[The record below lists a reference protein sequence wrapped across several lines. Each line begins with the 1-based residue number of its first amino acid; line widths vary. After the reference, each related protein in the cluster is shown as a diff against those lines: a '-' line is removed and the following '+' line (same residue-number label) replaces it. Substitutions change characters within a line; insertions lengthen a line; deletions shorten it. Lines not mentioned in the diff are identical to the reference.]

1 MDPYNHQEHNIY
13 NTQDVETQNIHGEM
27 NIWRESDGEVE
38 YHPAKKNALVNI
50 KAKRKNQELPTK
62 WTKLYREQPSC
73 ETTERWNWK
82 LMQLNERRKVNSK
95 DEQKRAKQKTTWK
108 EEDLEGG
115 DHTYVK

>member
-13 NTQDVETQNIHGEM
+13 NTQDMETQNIHGEM

-62 WTKLYREQPSC
+62 WTKLYREHHHVKPLRGGIENSC
-73 ETTERWNWK
+73 S
-82 LMQLNERRKVNSK
+82 LMNVEVNSK

-115 DHTYVK
+115 DRTYVK